1 MKKALLFA
9 LAITAVGA
17 QAATYTQA
25 NTGYSNIVSQ
35 KFSDL
40 PDFDTY
46 TSDDVKGLGNI
57 IITKAIAWGTEAGL
71 ASQNVS
77 VHVGIGTSAN
87 VSSIYASATGVQSGQ
102 DLTFSGLNL
111 NATGNFHFFAWV
123 NRPFGTGGQWFW
135 NATQTVTGDQAML
148 HNPGGGFGLGG
159 NPFPISDILG
169 EKLDTSFS
177 FEYDVVPEPAT
188 MIALGAGVAAVAAR
202 RRRK

>member
-35 KFSDL
+35 KFPDF

-46 TSDDVKGLGNI
+46 TSDDVSGLGNI
-57 IITKAIAWGTEAGL
+57 VITKAIAWGTEAGL

-77 VHVGIGTSAN
+77 VHIGIGTSAN
-87 VSSIYASATGVQSGQ
+87 VGSIFASATGVQVGQ

-111 NATGNFHFFAWV
+111 AVNGNFQIFFWV

-135 NATQTVTGDQAML
+135 NATQTVTGNQAML
-148 HNPGGGFGLGG
+148 HNPGGGFGLGTS
-159 NPFPISDILG
+159 PFPISDILG
-169 EKLDTSFS
+169 ERLDTSFQL
-177 FEYDVVPEPAT
+177 EYDIVPEPAT
-188 MIALGAGVAAVAAR
+188 MLALGAGLAAMAR